1 MNKKKWR
8 AKGMR
13 YNEQVMAVS
22 AAAAAA
28 GAESEMESKMSTS

>member
-22 AAAAAA
+22 AAAA